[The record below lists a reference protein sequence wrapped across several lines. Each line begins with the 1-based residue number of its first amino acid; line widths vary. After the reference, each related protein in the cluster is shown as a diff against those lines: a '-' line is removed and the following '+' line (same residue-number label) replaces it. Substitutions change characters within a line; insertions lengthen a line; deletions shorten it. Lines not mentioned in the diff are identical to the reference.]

1 MTPRV
6 DQPIKIESVTDSQ
19 PAAEVSKLGTNLE
32 VENAVALIRSHLS
45 SVDEYVNQFEYNK
58 TDDQF
63 YYFEPDEQAPTSP
76 AARSTT
82 SNHRAAADAND
93 LNDLSGKREDAGFN
107 AEAQHQASNEQT
119 DDRNSENH
127 LEALSIDQLQSKAG
141 HDQKKKNSMDEFN
154 ETYEDFRKIR
164 KIGFDYEYYDD

>member
-76 AARSTT
+76 AAG
-82 SNHRAAADAND
+82 RA
-93 LNDLSGKREDAGFN
+93 
-107 AEAQHQASNEQT
+107 
-119 DDRNSENH
+119 
-127 LEALSIDQLQSKAG
+127 IDGRLQ
-141 HDQKKKNSMDEFN
+141 M
-154 ETYEDFRKIR
+154 RMI
-164 KIGFDYEYYDD
+164 